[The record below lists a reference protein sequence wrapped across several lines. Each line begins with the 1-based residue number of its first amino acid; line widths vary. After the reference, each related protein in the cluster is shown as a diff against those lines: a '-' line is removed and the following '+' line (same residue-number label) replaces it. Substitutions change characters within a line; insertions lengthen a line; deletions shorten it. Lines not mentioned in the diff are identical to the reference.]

1 MTASPKIERLRSPAD
16 AGKAVERGAWNA
28 EPLQGAADRQR
39 RLLDQVDDLELL
51 GGRTPRA
58 RSSPSAIMLSF
69 NNRSSSACSATT
81 SFRVRASRRSAFA
94 TGFQSSCVYSCVQV
108 DQDALFGVT

>member
-1 MTASPKIERLRSPAD
+1 VEVREWAKAEGIEVKDRGRVPAELV
-16 AGKAVERGAWNA
+16 VERGAWNA

-81 SFRVRASRRSAFA
+81 SFRMRAPRRSAFA
-94 TGFQSSCVYSCVQV
+94 TG
-108 DQDALFGVT
+108 AHPNAA